1 MDLLLI
7 DDSECDIIH
16 QVLAEEFR
24 RTCCSFGSEIVYILD
39 ELEVAKRLA
48 GVH

>member
-1 MDLLLI
+1 LI

-16 QVLAEEFR
+16 QVLAEEFI
-24 RTCCSFGSEIVYILD
+24 TCCSFGREIVYILD
-39 ELEVAKRLA
+39 ELEIAKRLA

>member
-1 MDLLLI
+1 LI

-16 QVLAEEFR
+16 QVLAVEFR
-24 RTCCSFGSEIVYILD
+24 TWCSFGSEIVYILD